1 MPQSRGCRIFLYFCF
16 VNKPAAY
23 GQFREFRYI
32 GTSTANQ
39 RLSEL
44 ANLRLNNMEEEF
56 DIHDSL
62 NGTERDYENAL
73 RPLSFA
79 NFSGQNKVVENLR
92 VFVAAA
98 RMRGE
103 SLDHTLLHGPPG
115 LGKTTLSNII
125 ANELNVG
132 FKVTSGPVLDKPGDL
147 AGLLTSLEKND
158 VLFIDEIHRL
168 SPIVEEY
175 LYSAM
180 EDFRIDIMIDK
191 GPSARSIQI
200 ELNPFT
206 LVGATTRS
214 GLLTS
219 PLRARFGIN
228 MHLEYYDNDTL
239 TGIVLRSADI
249 LGIACARNAAAEIA
263 SRSRGTP
270 RIANA
275 LLRRVRDFAQVK
287 GSGKIDKD
295 IAIYALEALNIDKY
309 GLDEID
315 NKILLTII
323 DKFKGGPVGITT
335 IATALGEDAGT
346 IEEVYEPFLIKE
358 GFMKRTPRGR
368 EVTELAYTHLGRSR
382 GSIQGT
388 LFS

>member
-1 MPQSRGCRIFLYFCF
+1 MEDTNFDIRN
-16 VNKPAAY
+16 NKPVEK
-23 GQFREFRYI
+23 EFK
-32 GTSTANQ
+32 
-39 RLSEL
+39 
-44 ANLRLNNMEEEF
+44 
-56 DIHDSL
+56 
-62 NGTERDYENAL
+62 NAL
-73 RPLSFA
+73 RPLTFSD
-79 NFSGQNKVVENLR
+79 FSGQNKIVENLKI
-92 VFVAAA
+92 FVQAA
-98 RMRGE
+98 RMRTE
-103 SLDHTLLHGPPG
+103 SLDHVLLHGPPG
-115 LGKTTLSNII
+115 LGKTTLSSII

-147 AGLLTSLEKND
+147 AGLLTSLEPND

-180 EDFRIDIMIDK
+180 EDYRIDIMIDK
-191 GPSARSIQI
+191 GPSARSIQLD
-200 ELNPFT
+200 LNPFT
-206 LVGATTRS
+206 LIGATTRS

-228 MHLEYYDNDTL
+228 CHFEYYDNEVITQ
-239 TGIVLRSADI
+239 IIKRSARLLDVN
-249 LGIACARNAAAEIA
+249 CDTEAAVEIA
-263 SRSRGTP
+263 GRSRGTP

-287 GSGKIDKD
+287 GTGSIDME
-295 IAIYALEALNIDKY
+295 IACYALEALNIDKY

-315 NKILLTII
+315 NKILTTII
-323 DKFKGGPVGITT
+323 DKFQGGPVGLTT

-368 EVTELAYTHLGRSR
+368 EVTDLAYKHLGKVRIGET
-382 GSIQGT
+382 GS
-388 LFS
+388 LF

>member
-1 MPQSRGCRIFLYFCF
+1 MD
-16 VNKPAAY
+16 N
-23 GQFREFRYI
+23 
-32 GTSTANQ
+32 
-39 RLSEL
+39 
-44 ANLRLNNMEEEF
+44 EF
-56 DIHDSL
+56 DIRNTQRETNDI
-62 NGTERDYENAL
+62 DKAL
-73 RPLSFA
+73 RPLSFSDFA
-79 NFSGQNKVVENLR
+79 GQDKAVENLSI
-92 VFVAAA
+92 FVQAAKL
-98 RMRGE
+98 RGE

-125 ANELNVG
+125 ANELGVG
-132 FKVTSGPVLDKPGDL
+132 IKLTSGPVLDKPGDL
-147 AGLLTSLEKND
+147 AGILTSLEAND

-168 SPIVEEY
+168 SSVVEEY

-200 ELNPFT
+200 DLEPFT

-214 GLLTS
+214 GLLTA

-228 MHLEYYDNDTL
+228 CHFEYYDDTVL
-239 TGIVLRSADI
+239 VGIINRSADI
-249 LGIACARNAAAEIA
+249 LQVPIVHEAAVEIA
-263 SRSRGTP
+263 LRSRGTP

-287 GSGKIDKD
+287 GSGRIDKT
-295 IAIYALEALNIDKY
+295 IACYALEALNIDKY

-315 NKILLTII
+315 NKILLTMIE
-323 DKFKGGPVGITT
+323 KFGGGPVGLST
-335 IATALGEDAGT
+335 IATAMSEDAGT

-368 EVTELAYTHLGRSR
+368 EVTPLAYEHLGKRRESKQE
-382 GSIQGT
+382 S
-388 LFS
+388 LFD